1 MAYPL
6 VSHKSSK
13 KVDWVDD
20 ERCKLLWHEE
30 SAAVRCILS
39 CTHTAMDLA
48 GLQAKA
54 QKLQKDRAKPKD
66 KKKNSQNGETI
77 NLDDE
82 EEDMDFDIASYWP
95 FDGDLSEPR
104 ECVELYLLEDKKIK
118 IMLRSSLEC
127 DQKIR
132 GAQSKSKYYVK
143 YGNPN
148 YGGMRGLL
156 TKTFKRRS
164 VFATSS

>member
-1 MAYPL
+1 
-6 VSHKSSK
+6 
-13 KVDWVDD
+13 
-20 ERCKLLWHEE
+20 
-30 SAAVRCILS
+30 
-39 CTHTAMDLA
+39 
-48 GLQAKA
+48 
-54 QKLQKDRAKPKD
+54 
-66 KKKNSQNGETI
+66 
-77 NLDDE
+77 
-82 EEDMDFDIASYWP
+82 
-95 FDGDLSEPR
+95 LSEPR

>member
-1 MAYPL
+1 
-6 VSHKSSK
+6 
-13 KVDWVDD
+13 
-20 ERCKLLWHEE
+20 
-30 SAAVRCILS
+30 
-39 CTHTAMDLA
+39 MDLA

>member
-1 MAYPL
+1 M
-6 VSHKSSK
+6 
-13 KVDWVDD
+13 DD
-20 ERCKLLWHEE
+20 DRCKLLWHEE
-30 SAAVRCILS
+30 SAAVRCMIS
-39 CTHTAMDLA
+39 CTHSAMDLA

-54 QKLQKDRAKPKD
+54 AALLKDRANNKN
-66 KKKNSQNGETI
+66 KKKQNGETI
-77 NLDDE
+77 NLTEDE
-82 EEDMDFDIASYWP
+82 EEMDLDIASYWP

-104 ECVELYLLEDKKIK
+104 DCVE
-118 IMLRSSLEC
+118 IMVKDGEKVKLAVRSSLES

-164 VFATSS
+164 NKFILSLC